1 MSLFSNKTLDPL
13 SLCITLPKWS
23 ILAFI
28 KLPNLLFTKAPTLSF
43 TKVPTPS
50 STKLSTPMWCKP
62 MLFILAMNTKDYT
75 ANPSSNELKDKLES
89 IFAVNQ
95 NVALAVP
102 AQFFTVRIERFA
114 RYTQH

>member
-43 TKVPTPS
+43 TK
-50 STKLSTPMWCKP
+50 LSTPMWCKP
-62 MLFILAMNTKDYT
+62 MLFILAMNTKDYM
-75 ANPSSNELKDKLES
+75 ANASSNELKDKLES

-95 NVALAVP
+95 NVAP
-102 AQFFTVRIERFA
+102 AAPTKFITVRIERFA